1 MIGRIMIPKEAR
13 IVNTLT
19 VHVNYLCICDVLA
32 ICVKYL
38 VGQLDGSA

>member
-19 VHVNYLCICDVLA
+19 VCVISPCICDVLA
-32 ICVKYL
+32 ICVLDL